1 MLLLSRQLEFSSK
14 REMKAMS
21 VASSSRWLVRSG
33 SMLHLT
39 SPDAKLT
46 FSRKL
51 IRPTKLYFFL
61 FNDMFFIAKRKR
73 YLFIGNECVITI
85 PFRLILISFYSQ
97 RRKLYGSGLL
107 CEKFRANGRRYRISN
122 HVVLQEF
129 VDVDHFGKSR
139 SEDYWNGNWSYF
151 NRTMLYADFD
161 DYHHLALHEF
171 LKTF

>member
-1 MLLLSRQLEFSSK
+1 MLLLSQQLEFSSK
-14 REMKAMS
+14 REMRAMS

-73 YLFIGNECVITI
+73 LQFILFILNI
-85 PFRLILISFYSQ
+85 Q
-97 RRKLYGSGLL
+97 
-107 CEKFRANGRRYRISN
+107 
-122 HVVLQEF
+122 
-129 VDVDHFGKSR
+129 
-139 SEDYWNGNWSYF
+139 
-151 NRTMLYADFD
+151 
-161 DYHHLALHEF
+161 
-171 LKTF
+171 

>member
-1 MLLLSRQLEFSSK
+1 MLLLSQQLEFSSK

-46 FSRKL
+46 LSRKF

-73 YLFIGNECVITI
+73 YLNERNTIMIIITVMI
-85 PFRLILISFYSQ
+85 NCHY
-97 RRKLYGSGLL
+97 
-107 CEKFRANGRRYRISN
+107 
-122 HVVLQEF
+122 
-129 VDVDHFGKSR
+129 DVYK
-139 SEDYWNGNWSYF
+139 YF
-151 NRTMLYADFD
+151 
-161 DYHHLALHEF
+161 
-171 LKTF
+171 

>member
-1 MLLLSRQLEFSSK
+1 VFSPPRAQIVQNCNETTRKLERYEEMLLLSRQLEFSSK

-73 YLFIGNECVITI
+73 CFSKQNNRNCNEYIYKYYVIL
-85 PFRLILISFYSQ
+85 PQ
-97 RRKLYGSGLL
+97 R
-107 CEKFRANGRRYRISN
+107 
-122 HVVLQEF
+122 
-129 VDVDHFGKSR
+129 
-139 SEDYWNGNWSYF
+139 
-151 NRTMLYADFD
+151 
-161 DYHHLALHEF
+161 
-171 LKTF
+171 